1 MNGRS
6 SMQNVPL
13 AGLWIQDW
21 SGTNTTSAGHQVL
34 WNWQLY
40 PDWDQI
46 VAKERLK
53 TSLLER
59 DTLWCRS
66 ICS

>member
-40 PDWDQI
+40 TDWDQI